1 MIITFYA
8 VFSVLGQAQKIISS
22 SNILIIILNFDQSH
36 APFVATGFMV
46 RIIAGIMK
54 SGIMRELMID
64 TNVIVVSL
72 HIGLGAGLGGIR

>member
-36 APFVATGFMV
+36 ALFVATGFMV